1 MKLLKEP
8 LLHFLLL
15 GAAIFGTYRVLSD
28 ARATQPGSIVLTQG
42 RIEALVEAF
51 TRTWQRPPT
60 ASEREGLI
68 RDYIR
73 EEVYVREAIALGLDQ
88 DDMVIRRRLR
98 QKLEFVSEDLTAPA
112 EPTDGQLSAYLA
124 AHPDAFRVE
133 PRYTFRQVFLDPR
146 RRGDQLAHDAA
157 RLLAR
162 VRQAG
167 IDPDTLGD
175 TSLLDRRFE
184 ALPASLAAEQFGDQ
198 FAAALGEL
206 PIGQWRGPVASTYGA
221 HLVLVDDRTDGR
233 VPALEEV
240 HDVVRRDWANAQRTA
255 ASEKYYQAL
264 LRRYTV
270 TVERP
275 QPLVAA
281 GTEQRMQT
289 WP

>member
-15 GAAIFGTYRVLSD
+15 GAAIFGTYRLLSD

-42 RIEALVEAF
+42 RIEALVAAF

-73 EEVYVREAIALGLDQ
+73 EEIYVREAIALGLDQ

-221 HLVLVDDRTDGR
+221 HLVLVDHRTDGR
-233 VPALEEV
+233 VPALEEMR
-240 HDVVRRDWANAQRTA
+240 DVVRRDWANAQRTE

>member
-233 VPALEEV
+233 VPALEEMR
-240 HDVVRRDWANAQRTA
+240 DVVRRDWANAQRTE

>member
-1 MKLLKEP
+1 MKLLREP

-15 GAAIFGTYRVLSD
+15 GAAIFGAYRLRSD
-28 ARATQPGSIVLTQG
+28 PGSTEPGNIVVTRG
-42 RIEALVEAF
+42 RIEALVAAF

-60 ASEREGLI
+60 ASEREELV

-73 EEVYVREAIALGLDQ
+73 EDVYVREAIALRLDQ

-98 QKLEFVSEDLTAPA
+98 QKLEFVSEDLTALA
-112 EPTDGQLSAYLA
+112 EPTDGELSAYLT

-133 PRYTFRQVFLDPR
+133 PRYTFRQVFLDLH
-146 RRGDQLAHDAA
+146 RRGDQLSHDAGH
-157 RLLAR
+157 LLAR

-167 IDPDTLGD
+167 TDPDTLGD
-175 TSLLDRRFE
+175 ASLLDRRFE
-184 ALPASLAAEQFGDQ
+184 AIPASLAAKQFGDQ

-206 PIGQWRGPVASTYGA
+206 PIGQWSGPVASSYGM

-233 VPALEEV
+233 LPALEEV
-240 HDVVRRDWANAQRTA
+240 RDVVRRDWANAQRSE

>member
-15 GAAIFGTYRVLSD
+15 GAAIFGTYRLLSD

-42 RIEALVEAF
+42 RIEALVAAF

-73 EEVYVREAIALGLDQ
+73 EEVYVREAITLGLDQ

-98 QKLEFVSEDLTAPA
+98 QKLEFVSEDLAAPA

-133 PRYTFRQVFLDPR
+133 PRYTFRQIFLDPR
-146 RRGDQLAHDAA
+146 RRGDQLDHDAA

-184 ALPASLAAEQFGDQ
+184 AFPASLAAEQFGDQ

-206 PIGQWRGPVASTYGA
+206 SIGQWRGPVASTYGS

-233 VPALEEV
+233 VPALEEIR
-240 HDVVRRDWANAQRTA
+240 DVVRRDWANAQRTE